1 MLNKD
6 TLQAQLSQLPL
17 YACYFIKPSELEFS
31 PGVRWV
37 CENECP
43 MYGTSW
49 ACPPGVGGV
58 DECEKTCKQ
67 FENCLIISTAAQ
79 VSDIA
84 NIEETLATRIG
95 HEENTDLVGA
105 LLKQQGQRPYILS
118 TQACSICESCA
129 YPDGSPCRHTDRMH
143 PCIESHGINL
153 IPVLEKLGV
162 EITYGG
168 NIVTWYSLLF
178 Y

>member
-1 MLNKD
+1 MLDKH
-6 TLQAQLSQLPL
+6 TLESQLSELPL
-17 YACYFIKPSELEFS
+17 YAFYFVAPSDLEFS
-31 PGVRWV
+31 SSVRWM
-37 CENECP
+37 CEHECP

-49 ACPPGVGGV
+49 ACPPGVGDVG
-58 DECEKTCKQ
+58 ECEKTCKQ
-67 FENCLIISTAAQ
+67 FETCLIISTAAE

-84 NIEETLATRIG
+84 NIEETLATRAN
-95 HEENTDLVGA
+95 HEENTDLVGD
-105 LLKQQGQRPYILS
+105 LLKHHGLRPYVLS

-143 PCIESHGINL
+143 PCIESHGVNL
-153 IPVLEKLGV
+153 IPALEKLGV

-178 Y
+178 I